1 MLKKTFLLLLLTI
14 FSNTLFAQSSVE
26 YLPFG
31 NMDNWIMRKVSESA
45 IIGGKEKNLYEIA
58 KGKDIEKPNTPY
70 SNIGGSPWAT
80 SNVYAHVAIVH
91 KGVSNISPVKR
102 DGGYCAKLETKLE
115 SVKVLGMFHLQVIA
129 TGTIFLGEMRE
140 PITSTDNANENLNR
154 GIPFTRRPKELVFDY
169 SLKNVPQRM
178 YAGGLGKPKV
188 IEGTNGA
195 EIVLILH
202 KRWEDS
208 DGNIY
213 AKRVGIVWKRLFDED
228 GAWHNGFRLP
238 IYYGDYSKTPQ
249 YASYMALESNGNPET
264 HTLYSTNSKGVVKP
278 IIEKGWADAGETPTH
293 LILSFSSGW
302 GGAYMGS
309 PGTVLMVDN
318 IGFSY

>member
-1 MLKKTFLLLLLTI
+1 MLKKTFLLLLILFPGTI
-14 FSNTLFAQSSVE
+14 FAQSAVE

-45 IIGGKEKNLYEIA
+45 IIGGKEKTLYEIA
-58 KGKDIEKPNTPY
+58 KGNDIMKSNTPY
-70 SNIGGSPWAT
+70 SNMAGSPWAT
-80 SNVYAHVAIVH
+80 SNVYAHVSIVH
-91 KGVSNISPVKR
+91 KGVSNISPMKR
-102 DGGYCAKLETKLE
+102 ENGYCAKLETKLE

-154 GIPFTRRPKELVFDY
+154 GIPFTRKPKELVFDY
-169 SLKNVPQRM
+169 ALKNVPQRM

-195 EIVLILH
+195 EIVLILQ
-202 KRWEDS
+202 KRWEDAE
-208 DGNIY
+208 GNIY
-213 AKRVGIVWKRLFDED
+213 ATRVGMIWKRLFDED
-228 GAWHNGFRLP
+228 GKWHNEFCLP

-249 YASYMALESNGNPET
+249 FAPYMALESNGDPDT
-264 HTLYSTNSKGVVKP
+264 HTLYATNSKGVVKP
-278 IIEKGWADAGETPTH
+278 IIEKGWGNANDTPTH

-309 PGTVLMVDN
+309 PGTEFMVDN